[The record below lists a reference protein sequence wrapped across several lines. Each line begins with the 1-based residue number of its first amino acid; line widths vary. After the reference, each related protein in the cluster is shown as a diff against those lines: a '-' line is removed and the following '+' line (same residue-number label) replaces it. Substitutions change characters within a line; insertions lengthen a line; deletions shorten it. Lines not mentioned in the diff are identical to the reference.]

1 MKKEEEK
8 NENSPEIDNDEI
20 IIEENVSNFEKEY
33 YKLKLI
39 VLGDSGVGKTNIIH
53 RYITDTFSTETK
65 ATIGVEFFIKTFRV
79 NNDIIKLEI
88 WDTAGQ
94 ERYKSITSA
103 YYKGSKGALLVYDIT
118 RYPTFE
124 NLEKWMNEINE
135 KVKGSLKMMIIG
147 NKSDLKDER
156 QVSTETALEKAKNL
170 NIPFMETSALE
181 SINIKEA
188 FECILKEMYK
198 EFKKEEIIKANLNNR
213 PEGIKLD
220 TKEMILEK
228 EFSSKGI
235 ECC

>member
-1 MKKEEEK
+1 MKNKEKIEQK
-8 NENSPEIDNDEI
+8 IENKEIKI
-20 IIEENVSNFEKEY
+20 SENVSSFEKEN

-39 VLGDSGVGKTNIIH
+39 VLGDTSVGKTNIIQ
-53 RYITDTFSTETK
+53 RYISDDYSSNTKSTV
-65 ATIGVEFFIKTFRV
+65 GVEFFNKTFHI
-79 NNDIIKLEI
+79 NKDIVKLEI

-103 YYKGSKGALLVYDIT
+103 YYKGSRGVFLVYDIT
-118 RYPTFE
+118 NLSSFE
-124 NLEKWMNEINE
+124 DLDKWKNEINE
-135 KVKGSLKMMIIG
+135 KVKGPLKMMIIG

-156 QVSTETALEKAKNL
+156 EVSTENALEKAKNL

-188 FECILKEMYK
+188 FESILKEMYK
-198 EFKKEEIIKANLNNR
+198 EFKKEEKIKADLNNR

-228 EFSSKGI
+228 EILSKGI